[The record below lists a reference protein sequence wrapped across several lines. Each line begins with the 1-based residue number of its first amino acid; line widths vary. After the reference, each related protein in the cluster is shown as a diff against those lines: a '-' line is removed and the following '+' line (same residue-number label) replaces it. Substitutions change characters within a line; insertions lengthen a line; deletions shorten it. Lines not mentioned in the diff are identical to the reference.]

1 MSKIKMYAYAMAS
14 DTKVID
20 IISLGDF
27 HNEISG
33 KTKVD
38 PGIITNIGEVF
49 KKIKKPAPFHFIWV
63 PNKNIPKTLFTALK
77 SDESFYLD
85 MRIQIR
91 DGDNLR
97 NTFYFNFH
105 ECKYQKSQNV
115 SGGVKVF
122 ANYGGFSMS
131 DPQG

>member
-14 DTKVID
+14 DTKLID
-20 IISLGDF
+20 IISIGDY
-27 HNEISG
+27 HNEISE
-33 KTKVD
+33 KTKAEAGVV
-38 PGIITNIGEVF
+38 TNIGKVF
-49 KKIKKPAPFHFIWV
+49 KTIKKPAPFHFIWV
-63 PNKNIPKTLFTALK
+63 PNKNIPKTLFTGLK
-77 SDESFYLD
+77 KDEHFYMD

-97 NTFYFNFH
+97 SVFYFNFH

-115 SGGVKVF
+115 KGGVKVF
-122 ANYGGFSMS
+122 GTYDGFDMS